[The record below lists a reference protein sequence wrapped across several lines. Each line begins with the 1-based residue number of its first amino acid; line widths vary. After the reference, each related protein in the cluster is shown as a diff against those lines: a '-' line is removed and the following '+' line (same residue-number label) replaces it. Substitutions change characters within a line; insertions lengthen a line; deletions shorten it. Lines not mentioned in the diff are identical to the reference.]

1 MDAQPQQPL
10 LHYIQLEPPPGPVWV
25 EMNQKEEEL
34 VPEYDP
40 EQMEQAEGEPGAT
53 LEERREVEEA
63 EEKSKDAFSF
73 IDGGSADQPEAATD
87 QLVDT

>member
-1 MDAQPQQPL
+1 MEVN
-10 LHYIQLEPPPGPVWV
+10 H
-25 EMNQKEEEL
+25 KEEEL

-40 EQMEQAEGEPGAT
+40 EQIEKAEEDPGAT

-73 IDGGSADQPEAATD
+73 IDGGSAGQSEEAADQPVET
-87 QLVDT
+87 